1 MCDFLWPRQTNEGSI
16 NPEAPFAKYEKAI
29 QDIGKADATADDP
42 KLLAQSWKIFDNE
55 AARRNSI
62 DTRAAGMMPAI
73 SLAATLVT
81 GVGFTIFKDAT
92 LAASAMVI
100 IMATYLVALV
110 YLVRTMV
117 LVFKVHG
124 QVSRNTPDPS
134 DLPVPEPG
142 AGNPPPPSKYDRML
156 ACKIM
161 TYTVLNY
168 KVNNVQAD
176 LLFVA
181 QRTFR
186 NAIFAI
192 TIGGTLAAIVLFA
205 HQMLQKSV
213 PEMLKALLAVF
224 GH

>member
-1 MCDFLWPRQTNEGSI
+1 MCDFLWPRQAVEQNI
-16 NPEAPFAKYEKAI
+16 NPQAPFAKYEAAI
-29 QDIGKADATADDP
+29 EDIRNAAPTSDDP

-62 DTRAAGMMPAI
+62 DTRASAMMPAI

-92 LAASAMVI
+92 LAASATLI

-110 YLVRTMV
+110 YLVRTMI
-117 LVFKVHG
+117 LVFRIHG
-124 QVSRNTPDPS
+124 QVFRNTPDPS
-134 DLPVPEPG
+134 DLPVPESV
-142 AGNPPPPSKYDRML
+142 AANPPPPSGYDRIL

-168 KVNNVQAD
+168 KVNNVQSD

-186 NAIFAI
+186 NAIFTI
-192 TIGGTLAAIVLFA
+192 TMGGALAGIVLVV
-205 HQMLQKSV
+205 LQKPV
-213 PEMLKALLAVF
+213 PENLKPLLVQAAL
-224 GH
+224 GR